1 VGVTGGRPDPADA
14 VPSPPLSVLYPPG
27 GDGAPDRS
35 ALGRPAP
42 ADTLRDLALDRVV
55 EQLAARLVEP
65 LRDVAATPLLRV
77 DAVRYRQAVFAD
89 LRDGEVR
96 RVVDAFETG
105 MGEVAALRAHQAATR
120 DRHEATLWA
129 AHAAAAYVR
138 AVDALAAGLPG
149 VVVAGRATSPAL
161 VAFAAHATAYAV
173 SPAFVAAREHAARV
187 ERGLADVRFAVWS
200 QGARVTVARLGAEPD
215 LQEQVLATFE
225 RFRQSDEP
233 APRRAPETGEWLD
246 HVQAQILARV
256 AALFPELFAD
266 AEALAAVV
274 AAQVPDPTVGQVADE
289 LRFYLSYLDLLAPA
303 EAAGLPT
310 CLPEVSSDTKQLHA
324 ADTWDLPLGLDL
336 VADERPVVTNDL
348 ELGGEERVLVV
359 SGPNQGGKTTTART
373 FGQLHH
379 LAALGCPVPGRAVRI
394 LLADQVLTVFER
406 EETATDLGGR
416 LGGEL
421 TRVHRV
427 LDRLTPRSVVVLNE
441 VFSSTAAQDARFL
454 GRRVLERLI
463 EADVPTVL
471 VTFIDELSRLGP
483 RTVSMVGLVDPAD
496 PTVRTLKVVRR
507 RADGRAYADAL
518 AARYGL
524 GHDDLVG
531 RLAR

>member
-1 VGVTGGRPDPADA
+1 
-14 VPSPPLSVLYPPG
+14 
-27 GDGAPDRS
+27 
-35 ALGRPAP
+35 
-42 ADTLRDLALDRVV
+42 
-55 EQLAARLVEP
+55 
-65 LRDVAATPLLRV
+65 
-77 DAVRYRQAVFAD
+77 
-89 LRDGEVR
+89 
-96 RVVDAFETG
+96 
-105 MGEVAALRAHQAATR
+105 
-120 DRHEATLWA
+120 
-129 AHAAAAYVR
+129 
-138 AVDALAAGLPG
+138 
-149 VVVAGRATSPAL
+149 
-161 VAFAAHATAYAV
+161 
-173 SPAFVAAREHAARV
+173 
-187 ERGLADVRFAVWS
+187 
-200 QGARVTVARLGAEPD
+200 
-215 LQEQVLATFE
+215 
-225 RFRQSDEP
+225 
-233 APRRAPETGEWLD
+233 
-246 HVQAQILARV
+246 
-256 AALFPELFAD
+256 
-266 AEALAAVV
+266 V